1 MLQQQ
6 LRAVS
11 SLLTTM
17 AIIGLCVGMTS
28 TLLSLRATLEGFA
41 TMTTAVIMSA
51 YFIGYLFG
59 ATRAPKD
66 IRRVG
71 YIRAFG
77 GLAAIASIA
86 ILIQSMWVNP
96 VVWFITRFMSGFALS
111 AMFVIA
117 ESWLN
122 TMADNKSRGAMLSVY
137 LVLIYAGLIAGQLIL
152 GFADPATYVP
162 FIIIALLINVS
173 LIPILASISA
183 EPNNDSPRKVPIR
196 FLLKQAPLGIAAAFL
211 IQACYAMFY
220 GIGPV
225 YAIYIGLS
233 VQQVTLFM
241 AAFIF
246 GGLVFQSPVGL
257 LSDKIDRRLVLAAV
271 TACGT
276 ITAVILSQLDGTTP
290 YLIFFFMM
298 LLGGCLLPVYSLAM
312 AHTSDYLETDQML
325 GATGSIIKISG
336 CGAILGAP
344 SVALLMQFGAVDFF
358 FILMAVLTMLI
369 CVYSIYRTTRRAKA
383 KDQGHTTFTSLAP
396 AATSAEIM
404 STMVEADTDEEHV
417 LQEPSVPLD
426 DIPEVEIPEYDL
438 YVSNLNDTNLNETK
452 DKH

>member
-1 MLQQQ
+1 MLRQQ

-17 AIIGLCVGMTS
+17 ALIGLCVGMTS

-77 GLAAIASIA
+77 GLTAIASISV
-86 ILIQSMWVNP
+86 LIQSMWVDP

-137 LVLIYAGLIAGQLIL
+137 LVLVYAGLIAGQLIL
-152 GFADPATYVP
+152 GFADPSTYVP
-162 FIIIALLINVS
+162 FIIIALLLNLS
-173 LIPILASISA
+173 LIPILATISA
-183 EPNNDSPRKVPIR
+183 EPSSESPRKVPIR
-196 FLLKQAPLGIAAAFL
+196 FLLKQAPLGVAAAFT

-225 YAIYIGLS
+225 YATYIGLS
-233 VQQVTLFM
+233 VSQVTLFM
-241 AAFIF
+241 AAFLF
-246 GGLVFQSPVGL
+246 GGMLFQSPIGL
-257 LSDKIDRRLVLAAV
+257 LSDKVDRRWVLAGV
-271 TACGT
+271 TAAGSL
-276 ITAVILSQLDGTTP
+276 TALVLSQLDGTTP
-290 YLIFFFMM
+290 YLIFFFMAV
-298 LLGGCLLPVYSLAM
+298 LGGCLLPVYSLAM
-312 AHTSDYLETDQML
+312 AHTNDYLETDQML

-336 CGAILGAP
+336 VGAILGAP
-344 SVALLMQFGAVDFF
+344 SVAALMQFGAVDFF
-358 FILMAVLTMLI
+358 FILMATLSASI

-383 KDQGHTTFTSLAP
+383 TDQMHTSFTSLAP
-396 AATSAEIM
+396 AATSAEVM
-404 STMVEADTDEEHV
+404 TTMVEADSTEEPDV
-417 LQEPSVPLD
+417 EEPGIPLD
-426 DIPEVEIPEYDL
+426 DIPEVAIPEYELED
-438 YVSNLNDTNLNETK
+438 ETLK
-452 DKH
+452 